1 MSVET
6 ADLRAGP
13 ATGLFK
19 SLLNLAA
26 NLITIAQTR
35 LQLLTTELREEV
47 HRAASMVIWA
57 FVALSAGFFA
67 FFLGM
72 LTVIFAFWDTHRILA
87 AVSVTAVFAVLA
99 IVAGVTFWVKLRNQ
113 PALLEA
119 TIAELGMDQEQLRAR
134 FNERVNDP
142 KH

>member
-1 MSVET
+1 MSAEM
-6 ADLRAGP
+6 ADMRAAGP

-67 FFLGM
+67 IFLGM
-72 LTVIFAFWDTHRILA
+72 LTIIFAFWDTHRILA
-87 AVSVTAVFAVLA
+87 AVSVTALFVVVAV
-99 IVAGVTFWVKLRNQ
+99 IAGVTFWIKLRNQ

-134 FNERVNDP
+134 LNESQ
-142 KH
+142 H